1 MKKWIVISIIGS
13 GVPLFAAP
21 PTHSVQSLS
30 FTEARELILSG
41 NAGLKS
47 AQTETDAAKAGAA
60 QAGVYPNPG
69 IGVALN
75 KFGANEFEAGVE
87 QTIELGGKR
96 KLRTEAAQKN
106 TEATMNAWK
115 LTRLELET
123 EIVRRFIPIAT
134 TSNKLM
140 VVDSILKITETTRD
154 QIQRRVDAGGSRM
167 TDLVRMEIE
176 IEQLSRERI
185 ALVREN
191 EQARLKFA
199 ALGSAKDSTLKN
211 VSGELNNELAIPD
224 LASLL
229 NVVDENPVLSSLII
243 EQAFLETERKQLRA
257 EITPDLNLSAGYL
270 RNNADHYNSPLLGIS
285 MSIPL
290 FNRNIAAQKQVELKQ
305 KAASERRENL
315 HRLLIADIQEIH
327 SQLELIDQKL
337 KSLESSTIP
346 KAQRVYTMLK
356 EYYNVGNAAFLDLAE
371 AQADLLRLKLELLD
385 IHQERALG
393 LAVLMQNTATYMELV
408 K

>member
-1 MKKWIVISIIGS
+1 MKKWIVISIIGL

-21 PTHSVQSLS
+21 LTHSVQSLS

-47 AQTETDAAKAGAA
+47 AQTETDASKAGAA

-69 IGVALN
+69 IGASLN
-75 KFGANEFEAGVE
+75 KFGANEFEVGVE

-106 TEATMNAWK
+106 VEATMNAWK
-115 LTRLELET
+115 LTRVELET
-123 EIVRRFIPIAT
+123 EIVRRFIPIVT

-356 EYYNVGNAAFLDLAE
+356 EYYNVGNAGFLDLAE